1 MANRLH
7 RTLALV
13 LSCNIA
19 MTAFSVSALAAD
31 DTGASEGA
39 AVVHAHNKVDCPTC
53 GGDHKVEVEET
64 CPTCNGV
71 LPEVPM
77 VTCPDCKG
85 EGSYRTWDWDHPCP
99 ICHEAGCENNP
110 DCMFGYEVY
119 RVDCETCN
127 GTGEIPDPAVKQC
140 ETCGGTGT
148 VTVEA
153 DCPDCGEDGQVDCP
167 KTEEGFGEGTLTAVS
182 EDGEG
187 TMHFACDTCGAEYDE
202 PLDHRAHREAHGSHV
217 CGGKDR
223 D

>member
-39 AVVHAHNKVDCPTC
+39 AVVHAHNKVNCPTC

-64 CPTCNGV
+64 CPTCEGV

-85 EGSYRTWDWDHPCP
+85 EGSYRTWDFDHPCP

-140 ETCGGTGT
+140 ETCGGAGT

-153 DCPDCGEDGQVDCP
+153 DCPDCGEDGQ
-167 KTEEGFGEGTLTAVS
+167 LTARKPRKAS
-182 EDGEG
+182 
-187 TMHFACDTCGAEYDE
+187 A
-202 PLDHRAHREAHGSHV
+202 RAR
-217 CGGKDR
+217 
-223 D
+223 